1 MRRKLSSIDEE
12 DEWGMEESEECFS
25 RMIKTIKFGW
35 VRWIEYLYGIER
47 EE

>member
-1 MRRKLSSIDEE
+1 MRRNLSSIDEE
-12 DEWGMEESEECFS
+12 KEWTMEENEVCFNS
-25 RMIKTIKFGW
+25 MIKTIKFGW